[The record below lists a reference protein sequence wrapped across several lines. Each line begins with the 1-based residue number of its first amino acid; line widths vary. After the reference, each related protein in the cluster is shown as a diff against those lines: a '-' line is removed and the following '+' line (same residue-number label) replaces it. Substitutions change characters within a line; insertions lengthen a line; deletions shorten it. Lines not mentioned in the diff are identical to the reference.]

1 MTGDVRKFESNITTY
16 FNIRDKQL
24 LKRCNQI
31 QRQVKSLL
39 KIKIDSEPVYGDS
52 DKYIKTKI
60 KTYNG
65 VVNTN
70 FQGKK
75 MAKEKAPCKSLTI
88 IMLDS
93 VVKAK
98 KKYYPQ
104 KLLEEWKN
112 EAKKTKKDNL
122 IYDDL
127 EKENLVVTHMLLSP
141 SFVMK

>member
-1 MTGDVRKFESNITTY
+1 MTGDVRKFESNTTTS
-16 FNIRDKQL
+16 FKIRDKQL
-24 LKRCNQI
+24 LKRYNQI
-31 QRQVKSLL
+31 WRQVKSLL

-70 FQGKK
+70 FQDKK

-88 IMLDS
+88 IILDS
-93 VVKAK
+93 VIKAK

-104 KLLEEWKN
+104 MQIWSKR
-112 EAKKTKKDNL
+112 D
-122 IYDDL
+122 
-127 EKENLVVTHMLLSP
+127 
-141 SFVMK
+141 

>member
-104 KLLEEWKN
+104 KLLEEWKY